1 MVKKNISNN
10 FTINLKAVNCYKLE
24 LVIIYHPKFIMKLLK
39 KSYQGNIDFY
49 CEIDGTH
56 LVYVFKQKF
65 LIFLKIRID
74 KKIYENSY
82 NII

>member
-1 MVKKNISNN
+1 
-10 FTINLKAVNCYKLE
+10 
-24 LVIIYHPKFIMKLLK
+24 MKLLK

-74 KKIYENSY
+74 RKLCENSY
-82 NII
+82 NTI